1 MSKKFP
7 GKIMTGLVER
17 SGMRS
22 APDLQ
27 SADHARCSRAH
38 IAAVM
43 AGLVRVGV
51 VILKLLTIDVG
62 LLLAR

>member
-1 MSKKFP
+1 MAWTVGEETDVSSRSP
-7 GKIMTGLVER
+7 GKIMTGLAER
-17 SGMRS
+17 RGMRS

-27 SADHARCSRAH
+27 RAAQARCSSAQ

-51 VILKLLTIDVG
+51 VMV
-62 LLLAR
+62 RRR